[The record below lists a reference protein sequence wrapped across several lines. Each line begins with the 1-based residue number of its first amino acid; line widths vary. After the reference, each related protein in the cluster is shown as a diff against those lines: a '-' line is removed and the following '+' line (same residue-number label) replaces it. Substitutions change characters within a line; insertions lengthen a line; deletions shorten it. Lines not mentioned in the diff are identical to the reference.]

1 MQKFW
6 RQTYIKNHLYVRN
19 GICGAILHKSHM
31 YIPIWETFCC
41 GFFTYKKIT
50 CSVIC
55 FQFTNNEKK
64 ITQCWVKI
72 EKKVQLREASGIFSW
87 TKFQE
92 MFILAVIIRTSLFSF
107 LAFCGAWI
115 SAPIIMAK
123 FSQTLISK
131 KLNRLVF
138 RSGLAKMQ

>member
-64 ITQCWVKI
+64 
-72 EKKVQLREASGIFSW
+72 SHS
-87 TKFQE
+87 
-92 MFILAVIIRTSLFSF
+92 AVL
-107 LAFCGAWI
+107 
-115 SAPIIMAK
+115 K
-123 FSQTLISK
+123 SK
-131 KLNRLVF
+131 KKCN
-138 RSGLAKMQ
+138 

>member
-1 MQKFW
+1 MEFVAPFYTKV
-6 RQTYIKNHLYVRN
+6 I
-19 GICGAILHKSHM
+19 M

-55 FQFTNNEKK
+55 FQFTNNEKNH
-64 ITQCWVKI
+64 IVRWVKI
-72 EKKVQLREASGIFSW
+72 EKNVQLWEATGIFSL

-92 MFILAVIIRTSLFSF
+92 MFILAVIIIGTSLFSF
-107 LAFCGAWI
+107 LAFCAWI

-131 KLNRLVF
+131 KPNRLVF